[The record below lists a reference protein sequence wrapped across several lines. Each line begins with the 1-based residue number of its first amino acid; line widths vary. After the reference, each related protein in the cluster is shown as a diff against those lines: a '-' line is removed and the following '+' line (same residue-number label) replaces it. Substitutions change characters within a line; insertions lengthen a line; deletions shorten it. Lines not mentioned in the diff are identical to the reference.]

1 MPEAEDD
8 WSETHLKKQREEM
21 ERRVRDRRT
30 SQTSN
35 SE

>member
-8 WSETHLKKQREEM
+8 WSETCLKKQREEM
-21 ERRVRDRRT
+21 ERRVRDGRT